1 MNRGTVD
8 NIGWVAF
15 VKKKKTIY
23 VYMYIHC
30 YVYIFLFYVFNFII
44 IYYMFTLVEN
54 PFLCVRDRVQYLTVQ
69 SPRACSLA
77 LLNSVFKN
85 HGEHLQLTN
94 LV

>member
-1 MNRGTVD
+1 M
-8 NIGWVAF
+8 
-15 VKKKKTIY
+15 
-23 VYMYIHC
+23 
-30 YVYIFLFYVFNFII
+30 FI
-44 IYYMFTLVEN
+44 LVEN
-54 PFLCVRDRVQYLTVQ
+54 PFLCVRVQYLTVQ